1 MGEMADL
8 RFTESHEWVR
18 AEDAIATV
26 GITRYAAE
34 QLGDVVHVELPEPG
48 KVLERGAEAAVVE
61 SVKAASEIYAP
72 IAGEI
77 TEANRDL
84 AADLGRINTEP
95 EQAWFFRI
103 RMSDPSD
110 LSRLMTHDQYEN
122 FLKGL

>member
-1 MGEMADL
+1 
-8 RFTESHEWVR
+8 
-18 AEDAIATV
+18 V

-72 IAGEI
+72 IGGEI
-77 TEANRDL
+77 TQSNRDL
-84 AADLGRINTEP
+84 AADLGRINIEP

-103 RMSDPSD
+103 RMSDASE
-110 LSRLMTHDQYEN
+110 LSRLMTRDQYEN